1 MKRRINKEWLGNHF
15 RYAAWRY
22 AALVLLATFGWSLI
36 FTITAYRVPPERKV
50 DIIFVGPYAREE
62 AIALL
67 AEEAH
72 AAHPE
77 IESITAQSIP
87 FGFDAEIDFYSQ
99 QVLTLRLG
107 AHEGDIFI
115 LPRATFFGLVE
126 QGMALPLDEYLAS
139 GALMPSGE
147 MATGWVASVDDEYAG
162 QKMQY
167 GIPLD
172 EAYGLMVTE
181 MYDNRNSIMMMPFYT
196 QNPDGAISVMQWILD
211 NRVQP
216 KPPELE

>member
-1 MKRRINKEWLGNHF
+1 MKHKITREWLGNHF

-22 AALVLLATFGWSLI
+22 AAVALIATFGWSLI

-50 DIIFVGPYAREE
+50 DIIFVGPYAHEE
-62 AIALL
+62 SIALL

-77 IESITAQSIP
+77 IERISAQTIP
-87 FGFDAEIDFYSQ
+87 FGVDAEIDFYSQ
-99 QVLTLRLG
+99 QVLALRLG

-126 QGMALPLDEYLAS
+126 QGMALPLDDYLAS
-139 GALMPSGE
+139 GALPESGDMP
-147 MATGWVASVDDEYAG
+147 TGWVASVDDEYAG

-172 EAYGLMVTE
+172 EAYGLMLTE
-181 MYDNRNSIMMMPFYT
+181 MYDNRNAVMMMPFYT
-196 QNPDGAISVMQWILD
+196 QNPDGAISVMRWIIE

-216 KPPELE
+216 KPEGLE